1 MPESQHVRGWEKL
14 SPGIRS
20 QLVDMKSGEL
30 VTDFIIEGDE
40 HSTHVLN
47 AVSPG
52 WTAAIPFG
60 RHVAQ
65 RVISKI

>member
-1 MPESQHVRGWEKL
+1 MGEIISR
-14 SPGIRS
+14 IRS
-20 QLVDMKSGEL
+20 QLVDLKSGEL
-30 VTDFIIEGDE
+30 VSDFIVEGDE

-60 RHVAQ
+60 RHIAQ
-65 RVISKI
+65 RVLSEI